1 MKIKVFFNELD
12 TKLEARFIQTNC
24 PFKIDFNTID
34 ASFETE
40 LNEKIC
46 VGANYDYYTGDYFVI
61 PRVYQQFLNTKE
73 KVMSEKV
80 TVDVIPLAVVQN
92 PSNGYTA
99 TIG

>member
-12 TKLEARFIQTNC
+12 TKLETRFIQTTC

-34 ASFETE
+34 AKFHAD
-40 LNEKIC
+40 LNEKIY

-73 KVMSEKV
+73 KVMSDKV
-80 TVDVIPLAVVQN
+80 TVDVIPLAVVPN
-92 PSNGYTA
+92 LSDGYTA